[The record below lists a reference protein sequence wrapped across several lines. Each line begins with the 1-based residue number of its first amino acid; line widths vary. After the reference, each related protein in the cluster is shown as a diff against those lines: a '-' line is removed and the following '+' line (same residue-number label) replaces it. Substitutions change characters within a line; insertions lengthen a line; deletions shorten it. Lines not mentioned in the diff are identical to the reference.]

1 MKWYPPSDTEE
12 HVDDSR
18 LWARWLRTLLDA
30 FAATGLWWFGVPPL
44 PPPGQEETWEDPW
57 R

>member
-1 MKWYPPSDTEE
+1 M
-12 HVDDSR
+12 DDSR